1 MRSPISKSASQPEHE
16 AVMSMIRVLVVD
28 DSALMRR
35 HLVQMLQ
42 AETGLEVQAARNG
55 EEALAMVERF
65 DPDVVT
71 LDVNMP
77 EMDGIT
83 CLARIM
89 VGSPRAVI
97 MVSSITEAGAETT
110 LQALSLGALDY
121 VQKPGGTISLSL
133 DQVAAELIA
142 KIRMAAKAGRRGRR
156 GAAPPPQPVSA
167 APVTRLRSAAATPA
181 ARPATPLGGGV
192 AGRPGDPAGL
202 VVVGVSTG
210 GPSALEQILAAL
222 PATLPWPV
230 LIAQHMPRSFTG
242 VFARRL
248 NNLCGLEVREVASQ
262 TELAAGNI
270 YIARG
275 DADMLVVRRNKA
287 LCVTCVPASE
297 AHPWH
302 PSVTRLVDS
311 AGEHMPP
318 QRILCVQLTGMGDD
332 GAESMAALKRRGART
347 IAQDRDSSAVFGM
360 PNELIRH
367 GGATT
372 VLPLG
377 SIASQIIRW
386 LNPSSLARAS

>member
-1 MRSPISKSASQPEHE
+1 M
-16 AVMSMIRVLVVD
+16 MSTIRVLVVD

-35 HLVQMLQ
+35 HLVQLLQ
-42 AETGLEVQAARNG
+42 AEKGLEVQSARNG
-55 EEALAMVERF
+55 EEALALVESF
-65 DPDVVT
+65 DPHVVT

-89 VGSPRAVI
+89 VGSPRPVI

-133 DQVAAELIA
+133 DQVAAALIQ
-142 KIRMAAKAGRRGRR
+142 KIRMAARSGGRGRR
-156 GAAPPPQPVSA
+156 TAATTTPPP
-167 APVTRLRSAAATPA
+167 PA
-181 ARPATPLGGGV
+181 ARRPAAAPTRPV
-192 AGRPGDPAGL
+192 APSSGDPAGL
-202 VVVGVSTG
+202 IVIGVSTG
-210 GPSALEQILAAL
+210 GPYALEQILPAL

-248 NNLCGLEVREVASQ
+248 DKLCALDVREVTGQ
-262 TELAAGNI
+262 TEIAAGTV

-275 DADMLVVRRNKA
+275 DADMLVVRRSRA
-287 LCVTCVPASE
+287 LQLASVPASE
-297 AHPWH
+297 AHGWH
-302 PSVTRLVDS
+302 PSVTRLAES

-318 QRILCVQLTGMGDD
+318 ARILGVQLTGMGDD
-332 GAESMAALKRRGART
+332 GAEAMAVLKRRGART
-347 IAQDRDSSAVFGM
+347 IAQNEESCAVFGM
-360 PNELIRH
+360 PDELIRRS
-367 GGATT
+367 GATA

-377 SIASQIIRW
+377 AIANQIVRW
-386 LNPSSLARAS
+386 LNPAALARAS